1 MQLQAVGLVH
11 IAQQC
16 FFLCDGRLLARFGDF
31 GPLHQFG
38 RLVAQ
43 KAPVRPQAAVA
54 GVLFLLGPAA
64 PALGAARG
72 LAQPG
77 DVLFQPFVFRAFA
90 VVLHAFVFLPDGE
103 IPLHHGDVTAVQY
116 QHMVGAAVQQVSVVG
131 NQDISPFLRQ
141 IFTQKAVTLGH
152 SVGHPAEQAVH
163 GLGGLSLLVPGQ
175 VAPLQHGLCV
185 FRNGHIV
192 SLLQLYSNTR
202 YCTRMKESC
211 QYFVPCRGD
220 RKLL

>member
-72 LAQPG
+72 LTQPG

-103 IPLHHGDVTAVQY
+103 IPLHHGDVTAIQY

-141 IFTQKAVTLGH
+141 IFTQKAASSGIQMVCRLVDEQECAIVQKQAGQQDLG
-152 SVGHPAEQAVH
+152 
-163 GLGGLSLLVPGQ
+163 LLSITHCIKW
-175 VAPLQHGLCV
+175 A
-185 FRNGHIV
+185 I
-192 SLLQLYSNTR
+192 
-202 YCTRMKESC
+202 
-211 QYFVPCRGD
+211 
-220 RKLL
+220 